1 MLYRGE
7 ETAFAVELIAR
18 NVHVNVANNPCP
30 LNEELKWPTPSFDFA
45 FLLSL
50 SFSFFFFLIR
60 LHRGRFSS
68 NSIISRKYAGK
79 YCQIVRN
86 INFERVEL

>member
-45 FLLSL
+45 FLSSLSL
-50 SFSFFFFLIR
+50 SPFFFFLYGYIEGAFRVIR
-60 LHRGRFSS
+60 L
-68 NSIISRKYAGK
+68 SRENMLEN
-79 YCQIVRN
+79 IVKLLE
-86 INFERVEL
+86 I